1 MKHSYMKIFL
11 HRGLLFGGFGP
22 VVVGI
27 VYAVLQGALTD
38 FSLTGAEVCLAI
50 VSTYLLAFV
59 QAGASVFNQIEEW
72 PLTKSLF
79 CHFFTLYLAYSL
91 CYVLNT
97 WIPFEPMILLIFSGV
112 FIVTYFVIWA
122 IVYGIV
128 KQTSR
133 ALNQKL
139 N

>member
-1 MKHSYMKIFL
+1 MKYSYVKTFL

-22 VVVGI
+22 IVAGI
-27 VYAVLQGALTD
+27 VYAILQHTVSE
-38 FSLTGAEVCLAI
+38 FSLTGTQVCLAI
-50 VSTYLLAFV
+50 VSTYLLAFL

-79 CHFFTLYLAYSL
+79 FHFFTLYLAYSL

-97 WIPFEPMILLIFSGV
+97 WIPFEPIILLIFSGI

-122 IVYGIV
+122 IVYGMV